1 MSDTSHNFIPGGG
14 TKSPSNSNGHGNGH
28 GLLTGELTSV
38 DQIPS
43 IQPWTEEELGTPNTS
58 RGSQKGSSPV
68 RSKKRK
74 SGRVD
79 DTQRLT
85 STAIEF
91 SELKDGSLIDLVE
104 DPENSNRAL
113 LAVSKDGETTYHSQL
128 ERDGKMFVPLAR
140 EGEVFQH
147 VQLAR
152 LAEPYESVR
161 GLLSSLVQLIEKCV
175 DVKREYLA
183 PLVHFVLF
191 TWVADRL
198 PVAPYLSI
206 VGLPQ
211 SGKTTL
217 LRVLSLVCRR
227 PLLTADVT
235 SAAFYE
241 ACSQLNPTLLID
253 ESGTPGDN
261 RALRH
266 LLRIGT
272 TRDVL
277 VMRKT
282 RIFHAYGPKVICW
295 REPPDDPALSSR
307 CVEIQMVESDRTNVY
322 GANDLS
328 VRELAAKLQAQLLQ
342 FRFENYRKIST
353 PVIPGIERLK
363 PRSREMLMSLAAPC
377 AGDMETCGPL
387 VEFFQMREI
396 FSREPLPPPENAV
409 LTALFS
415 QIHQQAYNGALL
427 INNLATKVNE
437 ILKASGER
445 FRLSPR
451 KVGAVMATLGFGWK
465 KRTNRGWTI
474 LLERADQVRVHKL
487 VDSHGM
493 DLNIDRSLK
502 VDFRDCPLCKGD
514 SPRPELQSDPR

>member
-1 MSDTSHNFIPGGG
+1 MSHDFISGKGS
-14 TKSPSNSNGHGNGH
+14 KSPDNSNGQGNGH
-28 GLLTGELTSV
+28 GLFTGELASV
-38 DQIPS
+38 DPISS
-43 IQPWTEEELGTPNTS
+43 ILPWTEKEFSTPNTS

-68 RSKKRK
+68 RSKNRK

-79 DTQRLT
+79 DTQRST

-91 SELKDGSLIDLVE
+91 SELKDGTLVDLVE
-104 DPENSNRAL
+104 DPDNSSRTL
-113 LAVSKDGETTYHSQL
+113 LAVWRGGKTTYHSQL
-128 ERDGKMFVPLAR
+128 ERDGEVLVPLAR
-140 EGEVFQH
+140 EGEVFRH
-147 VQLAR
+147 VR
-152 LAEPYESVR
+152 LAHSTEPYESVV
-161 GLLSSLVQLIEKCV
+161 GLLLSLIELITKCV
-175 DVKREYLA
+175 DIKEEYLP

-227 PLLTADVT
+227 PLLTADIT

-253 ESGTPGDN
+253 ESGTSGDN
-261 RALRH
+261 RALRQ
-266 LLRIGT
+266 LLRMGT

-295 REPPDDPALSSR
+295 REPPDDPALNSR
-307 CVEIQMVESDRTNVY
+307 CLEIQMVESDKTNVY
-322 GANDLS
+322 GVSDPS
-328 VRELAAKLQAQLLQ
+328 VKEFAAKLQAQLLQ
-342 FRFENYRKIST
+342 FRFENYRKMST
-353 PVIPGIERLK
+353 PVIAGMERLK
-363 PRSREMLMSLAAPC
+363 PRSREMLAALAAPC
-377 AGDMETCGPL
+377 AEDLEICQPL
-387 VEFFQMREI
+387 IEFFKRREC
-396 FSREPLPPPENAV
+396 FNHEPLPPPENAV

-415 QIHQQAYNGALL
+415 QIHQEAYTGGVL
-427 INNLATKVNE
+427 IKNLTTKVNE
-437 ILKASGER
+437 ILETSGER

-465 KRTNRGWTI
+465 RRTNIGWTI
-474 LLERADQVRVHKL
+474 LLDRAEQVRVHKL

-493 DLNIDRSLK
+493 DLNLDRFIRADL
-502 VDFRDCPLCKGD
+502 RDCPLCMGD